1 MKEENDMKLGET
13 GKFPDGQFHAGDE
26 GELQFGVA
34 RDDNGNVHIS
44 FGKDVSWLA
53 FPPET
58 AIQLARL
65 LLKHA
70 GVKRVEIEL

>member
-1 MKEENDMKLGET
+1 MPKIGKTGRFPEEKMH
-13 GKFPDGQFHAGDE
+13 PGDE
-26 GELQFGVA
+26 GELRFGVTK
-34 RDDNGNVHIS
+34 DSQGNVHVN

-58 AIQLARL
+58 AIHLAKM

-70 GVKRVEIEL
+70 GAKKIELSF